1 MRDERRYYT
10 FQEIALIAT
19 YEELFRVSES
29 QRVTEYF
36 LDYGMHVIK
45 KNALMEDV
53 QRTYE
58 KALKSIGV
66 TEEEFERDDQYLFR
80 GEIANVMCQKNGIP
94 VPEYLTPG
102 RKGAY
107 LTDDDIREI
116 AYKRYKSYWMLTHGF
131 TVEDIFKLQR
141 EYEANPDVNMQS
153 FEAYL
158 EKTGFDGQIW
168 SCKNEFLNC
177 EYWDKEFM
185 ERILSPAE
193 YNCWA
198 SDIEHRKVKIKKGER
213 KNLRYVSELTDSE
226 QQRVLER
233 LVLWLQLAGYEPWE
247 VKAFEIA
254 VNAMSCTISDL
265 SDIIEVE

>member
-10 FQEIALIAT
+10 FQEIALIAA

-36 LDYGMHVIK
+36 LDYGMHIIK
-45 KNALMEDV
+45 RSALMEDV

-66 TEEEFERDDQYLFR
+66 TKEEFERDDQFLFR

-102 RKGAY
+102 RKMAY
-107 LTDDDIREI
+107 LTDDDIRDV
-116 AYKRYKSYWMLTHGF
+116 AYKRYKSYWMFSHGF

-153 FEAYL
+153 FE
-158 EKTGFDGQIW
+158 
-168 SCKNEFLNC
+168 
-177 EYWDKEFM
+177 
-185 ERILSPAE
+185 RILSPAE

-198 SDIEHRKVKIKKGER
+198 SDIENRKVKIKIGER
-213 KNLRYVSELTDSE
+213 KALRYVSELTDSE
-226 QQRVLER
+226 QQQVLER
-233 LVLWLQLAGYEPWE
+233 LVIWLQLAGYEPWE
-247 VKAFEIA
+247 VKAFEIV
-254 VNAMSCTISDL
+254 VNAMSCTLADL
-265 SDIIEVE
+265 SDIIELE